1 MRARGRSQ
9 VPLVVIAVVVT
20 VILLLPIYIMVL
32 SSFKPLSRVFD
43 LVLLPAPSSL
53 TLDNYREVL
62 VSDNFL
68 RYAGNSMFVAVTV
81 TLVALFFHA
90 NAGYALARLR
100 FPGRQVIFVWI
111 LSTLMVPFA
120 VIMIPLFIIVRTLGI
135 TNSLWGIILPAIPH
149 AYGIFLFRQ
158 FYLGIP
164 RELEESA
171 MMDGL
176 SHYGVFLRIIA
187 PLSTAIAVT
196 LAVAFFVAN
205 WNSYLWPLIVTQKR
219 DLWVIQI
226 AIANFRGER
235 TVAWNLV
242 LAASC
247 ITVIPTVAIFLI
259 FQRYLVE
266 GIKMSGI
273 KM

>member
-1 MRARGRSQ
+1 MNRTSRQ
-9 VPLVVIAVVVT
+9 VIRVAVAVLVT
-20 VILLLPIYIMVL
+20 VIILLPIYIMAL
-32 SSFKPLSRVFD
+32 SSFKPLIRVFD
-43 LVLLPAPSSL
+43 LKLLPNPATL
-53 TLDNYREVL
+53 ILDNYRQVF
-62 VSDNFL
+62 VSEGFL
-68 RYAGNSMFVAVTV
+68 LYIGNSMFVAVTV
-81 TLVALFFHA
+81 TVVALFFHA
-90 NAGYALARLR
+90 TAGYALARLR
-100 FPGRQVIFVWI
+100 FPGRQAIFLWM

-120 VIMIPLFIIVRTLGI
+120 VIMIPLFIIVRTLGL
-135 TNSLWGIILPAIPH
+135 TNSLWGIILPMIPH

-176 SHYGVFLRIIA
+176 SHYGVFFRIVA

-205 WNSYLWPLIVTQKR
+205 WNNYLWPLIVTHKR
-219 DLWVIQI
+219 SLWVIQI

-247 ITVIPTVAIFLI
+247 ITIIPTILIFFI

>member
-1 MRARGRSQ
+1 VNKTLSQ
-9 VPLVVIAVVVT
+9 VIRVCVAILVSLI
-20 VILLLPIYIMVL
+20 ILLPIYIMVL
-32 SSFKPLSRVFD
+32 SSFKPLNRVFD
-43 LVLLPAPSSL
+43 LKLLPNPATL
-53 TLDNYREVL
+53 TIDNYLQVF
-62 VSDNFL
+62 VSENFL
-68 RYAGNSMFVAVTV
+68 RYIGNSMFVAVTV
-81 TLVALFFHA
+81 TVVALFFHA
-90 NAGYALARLR
+90 TAGYALARLR
-100 FPGRQVIFVWI
+100 FPGRQVIFLWM

-120 VIMIPLFIIVRTLGI
+120 VIMIPLFIIVRTLGL
-135 TNSLWGIILPAIPH
+135 TNSLWGIILPMIPH

-158 FYLGIP
+158 FYLGLP

-176 SHYGVFLRIIA
+176 SHYGIFFRIVA
-187 PLSTAIAVT
+187 PLSTSIAVT

-205 WNSYLWPLIVTQKR
+205 WNNYLWPLIVTHKR
-219 DLWVIQI
+219 SLWVIQI

-235 TVAWNLV
+235 SVAWNLV

-247 ITVIPTVAIFLI
+247 VTIVPTILIFFV